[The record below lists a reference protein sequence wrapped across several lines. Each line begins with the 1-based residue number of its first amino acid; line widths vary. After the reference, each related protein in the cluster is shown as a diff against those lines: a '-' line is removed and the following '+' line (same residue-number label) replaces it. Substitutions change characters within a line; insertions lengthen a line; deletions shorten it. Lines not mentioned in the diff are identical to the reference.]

1 MFDPRANEIR
11 ELVKKLGSRSKTT
24 VDSAR
29 ARLSIIGSRAV
40 DDLVEALEGDDN
52 RVRARVMPLLALIQ
66 DPRGRE
72 PLVAMLLDRS
82 VRLREIAA
90 RCLGRFPSPETV
102 ASLGRL
108 IDRERGIKVR
118 VSAVHS
124 LVDHYAT
131 EQEQALGPLL
141 EILADTEERTEVR
154 LAAFAVLP
162 LIRASERRGILA
174 RLGRDSDVA
183 IRRHAEQTESERE
196 RDTAH
201 ETDAA
206 SMSIDLASSEYS
218 VWNEAIQEL
227 AACGARAIPAILGEM
242 QSRAHDPEYCA
253 RAGMALKAIGPRRCG
268 ALAEALQQIEEPLP
282 LQVIVEVIG
291 ALGNKSLIYRLED
304 LIERLAARP
313 TPPAETD
320 GFDLMQR
327 VQAKAHLELA
337 RIGSRVAIGDLRNCL
352 GDPERRVDLEMVGA
366 IELIGKREELSVLL
380 RAYQREDAFT
390 RDRIG
395 AAVRAIMKRE
405 RIRRNSRIFQSLSVG
420 QVQALREILP
430 PPASR
435 PGRRAARGSRSDA
448 S

>member
-11 ELVKKLGSRSKTT
+11 ELVQKLGSRSKNT
-24 VDSAR
+24 VDASR

-102 ASLGRL
+102 ATLSRL
-108 IDRERGIKVR
+108 IGRERGIKVR

-131 EQEQALGPLL
+131 EQEQALSPLL
-141 EILADTEERTEVR
+141 DILADPEERTEVR

-162 LIRASERRGILA
+162 LIRASERRSIME

-196 RDTAH
+196 RETAQ

-206 SMSIDLASSEYS
+206 TVAIDLASSEYS
-218 VWNEAIQEL
+218 VWNEAIQRL
-227 AACGARAIPAILGEM
+227 AAYGAGAIPAILGEM
-242 QSRAHDPEYCA
+242 EGRAHDPEYCA
-253 RAGMALKAIGPRRCG
+253 RAGMALKALGPRRCG
-268 ALAEALQQIEEPLP
+268 ALAEALNTIDEPLP

-304 LIERLAARP
+304 LIERLATRP
-313 TPPAETD
+313 TPPAESD

-337 RIGSRVAIGDLRNCL
+337 RIGSRVAIDNLRDCL
-352 GDPERRVDLEMVGA
+352 ADPERRVDLEMVGA
-366 IELIGKREELSVLL
+366 IEVIGKREEISVLL

-395 AAVRAIMKRE
+395 GAVRAIMKRE

-420 QVQALREILP
+420 QVQALRAILP
-430 PPASR
+430 PPVSR
-435 PGRRAARGSRSDA
+435 SGRRNTRATRSGT